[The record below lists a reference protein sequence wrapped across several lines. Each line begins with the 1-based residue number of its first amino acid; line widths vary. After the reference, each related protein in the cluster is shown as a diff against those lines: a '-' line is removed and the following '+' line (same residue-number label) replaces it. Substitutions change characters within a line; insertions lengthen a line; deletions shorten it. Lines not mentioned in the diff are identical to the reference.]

1 MQFYVSGYKPGDPL
15 IADPHQS
22 VAERPAELP
31 EVVDVLIVGCGPAGL
46 VLAAQLSAFPDIRTA
61 VVDRRDGPLEVGQ
74 ADGVACRTVEMFE
87 AFGLAG
93 RLVDEAYWVNEVCF
107 WRPDPEDATTIKRAG
122 RIQDT
127 EDGLSEYPHVIVNQ
141 ARMLAYLMEYMER
154 SPSRLAPFYGL
165 HASELE
171 VDTSGAS
178 EYPVTVTLQH
188 MKEWH
193 ETGDTATIRAR
204 YVVGCDG
211 SRSRT
216 RTAIGRELVGDA
228 TDEMWGVMDVLAV
241 TDFPDVRLKC
251 AISSAEGNILV
262 IPREGGYLV
271 RFYVELGGVSQE
283 LRETRGINPELL
295 AEAANRIMHPYCLQV
310 VDVGW
315 WSVYEIG
322 QRLCDKFDDVP
333 AEEVANRLPR
343 VFIAGDACHTHSAKA
358 GQGMNVSMADGWN
371 LGWKLGA
378 VLQGTAAPELLHTY
392 SEERQAIAQ
401 ELIDFDREFSKRFSV
416 RRTDV
421 GDAEPEAVDPE
432 EFQRYFDAQG
442 RFTAGVATKYRPSMI
457 TADATFQ
464 HLAQGFPVGMRFHS
478 APVVRLADAK
488 PVHLGHMARADG
500 AWRLYIFADQSD
512 PTDQGSRVRDLC
524 AFLASDTSPVT
535 RFTPAGGDA
544 DAVIDVRAVFQ
555 HDHRD
560 LDVDDMPPFL
570 LPRKGKFGLID
581 YEKMFCAD
589 READDIFDLRGVNRE
604 TGCMVVVRPDQYVSH
619 VLPLEEHRALADFF
633 AAFLIGP
640 EQGSARPA
648 YGLPDR
654 LNPVGTNP

>member
-1 MQFYVSGYKPGDPL
+1 MQFYVNGYKPGDPL
-15 IADPHQS
+15 IQDPHES

-31 EVVDVLIVGCGPAGL
+31 GEVDVLIVGCGPAGL

-107 WRPDPEDATTIKRAG
+107 WRPDPEDRTTIKRAG

-141 ARMLAYLMEYMER
+141 ARMLAYLLEYMAR

-178 EYPVTVTLQH
+178 EYPVAVTLQV
-188 MKEWH
+188 MKEWQ
-193 ETGDTATIRAR
+193 ETGDTATIRAK

-271 RFYVELGGVSQE
+271 RFYVELGEVSQE
-283 LRETRGINPELL
+283 LRENRGINPTLL
-295 AEAANRIMHPYCLQV
+295 AEAANRILYPYSLKV

-322 QRLCDKFDDVP
+322 QRLCNKFDDVP
-333 AEEVANRLPR
+333 VEEVASRLPR

-378 VLQGTAAPELLHTY
+378 VLQGTATPVLLHTY
-392 SEERQAIAQ
+392 SEERQAIAE

-416 RRTDV
+416 HRTDTD
-421 GDAEPEAVDPE
+421 DAEPEAIDPE

-457 TADATFQ
+457 TAEARFQ

-488 PVHLGHMARADG
+488 PLHLGHMARADG

-512 PTDQGSRVRDLC
+512 PTDQRSRVRDLC
-524 AFLASDTSPVT
+524 EFLASDASPVT
-535 RFTPAGGDA
+535 RFTPAGSDA

-555 HDHRD
+555 HGHRD
-560 LDVDDMPPFL
+560 LDLDNMPPFL

-581 YEKMFCAD
+581 YEKMFCAGPD
-589 READDIFDLRGVNRE
+589 PDDIFDLRGVNRQ

-633 AAFLIGP
+633 AGFLIGP
-640 EQGSARPA
+640 AQRSARRASRTSP
-648 YGLPDR
+648 
-654 LNPVGTNP
+654 